1 MIHALNMQPVNVD
14 GCAFHLGIDGKRPLR
29 PWTIQTTSD
38 RMRGGMA
45 SKTCSHAKDHKH
57 DVLEGSIT
65 AKSGIYNVEMAVAIL
80 TLLFPGVIVDR
91 VPAMP
96 LQPFEQHAHREKEVF
111 VLIPSLPILGTIY
124 KLLTRKQML
133 SAPDALKAVRDE
145 GEGVRKR
152 GAWDDDDVM
161 EKNDRLEA
169 AKAAGEVIYIAEI
182 MSIAS
187 IKHWETP
194 AKRRRKGR
202 IVLRG
207 DDVRDAWGSAAVFGQ
222 LYSLPTNVQATNIA
236 LFYGML
242 HGNSI
247 WAADC
252 VKAYLQASLLNQ
264 DAEKMYY
271 VCLPEELWLPHWRGV
286 CKKPCVPLLTLR
298 PSAGCCILGH
308 APEAGSFGRHE
319 T

>member
-1 MIHALNMQPVNVD
+1 
-14 GCAFHLGIDGKRPLR
+14 
-29 PWTIQTTSD
+29 
-38 RMRGGMA
+38 
-45 SKTCSHAKDHKH
+45 
-57 DVLEGSIT
+57 
-65 AKSGIYNVEMAVAIL
+65 
-80 TLLFPGVIVDR
+80 
-91 VPAMP
+91 
-96 LQPFEQHAHREKEVF
+96 
-111 VLIPSLPILGTIY
+111 
-124 KLLTRKQML
+124 
-133 SAPDALKAVRDE
+133 
-145 GEGVRKR
+145 
-152 GAWDDDDVM
+152 M

-169 AKAAGEVIYIAEI
+169 AKAAGQVMHIAEL

-187 IKHWETP
+187 IKWETP

-202 IVLRG
+202 IVFRG
-207 DDVRDAWGSAAVFGQ
+207 DDVRDAAVFGQ